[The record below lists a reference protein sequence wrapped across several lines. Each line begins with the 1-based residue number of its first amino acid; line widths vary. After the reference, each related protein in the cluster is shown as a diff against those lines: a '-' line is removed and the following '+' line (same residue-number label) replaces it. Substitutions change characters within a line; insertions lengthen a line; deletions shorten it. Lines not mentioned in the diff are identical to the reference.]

1 MSSKPK
7 AKFEQALNSYLSN
20 RSPENIV
27 ASANSTRKIVDL
39 VRGGVAVPG
48 SLTVQEVETTPSEA
62 AATEEP
68 SWMETLRNL
77 AECCNSQPVENSGRV
92 VNQLT
97 KVSELIPGLVDQ
109 LAILANQNRAVSQPS
124 VVNHSPPSE
133 QAKTERPA
141 KDQTLFRSRKNSA
154 ERPRPVRKLRR
165 SIHFATSWNL
175 SEK

>member
-7 AKFEQALNSYLSN
+7 AELEQALSSYLSS

-39 VRGGVAVPG
+39 VRGGVTVPV
-48 SLTVQEVETTPSEA
+48 SLAVQELETTASLGTPS
-62 AATEEP
+62 EEP

-77 AECCNSQPVENSGRV
+77 AERCDPQPVENSDRV

-109 LAILANQNRAVSQPS
+109 GLMIRMMM
-124 VVNHSPPSE
+124 
-133 QAKTERPA
+133 K
-141 KDQTLFRSRKNSA
+141 
-154 ERPRPVRKLRR
+154 RR
-165 SIHFATSWNL
+165 I
-175 SEK
+175 

>member
-7 AKFEQALNSYLSN
+7 AELEQALNNYLSN
-20 RSPENIV
+20 RSPQNIV

-48 SLTVQEVETTPSEA
+48 PLTVQELETTASQGA
-62 AATEEP
+62 APEEP

-77 AECCNSQPVENSGRV
+77 AERCNPQPVENSGRV

-109 LAILANQNRAVSQPS
+109 GLMIRMMM
-124 VVNHSPPSE
+124 
-133 QAKTERPA
+133 K
-141 KDQTLFRSRKNSA
+141 
-154 ERPRPVRKLRR
+154 RR
-165 SIHFATSWNL
+165 I
-175 SEK
+175 